1 MRDTTSSTS
10 HCHIRGLL
18 IQPAGTRLP
27 TEETHPVDLR
37 TKCRY
42 SYKCLGNGRTRGVPR
57 SKRCTISGAAPCN
70 VDVFALLRECHG
82 AFALLLFLAFI
93 AHMPAVLFHTLVLR
107 DRLLDR
113 MALWRTKPSPG
124 SQTDAETEIA
134 V

>member
-1 MRDTTSSTS
+1 M
-10 HCHIRGLL
+10 I
-18 IQPAGTRLP
+18 
-27 TEETHPVDLR
+27 
-37 TKCRY
+37 
-42 SYKCLGNGRTRGVPR
+42 
-57 SKRCTISGAAPCN
+57 GAAGNP
-70 VDVFALLRECHG
+70 VASHPFRECHG